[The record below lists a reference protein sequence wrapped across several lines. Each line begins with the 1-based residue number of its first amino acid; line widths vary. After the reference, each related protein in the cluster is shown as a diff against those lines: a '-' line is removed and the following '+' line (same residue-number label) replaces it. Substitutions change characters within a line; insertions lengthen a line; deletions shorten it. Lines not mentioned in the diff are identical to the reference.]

1 MQDNKVISIV
11 LNNFTNDTRVLK
23 EAQSLSKND
32 FNVTVVALQDEG
44 LKEKETLDDNLSISR
59 LKLKTRS
66 LPKRRF
72 FQLIKYFEFFYKVV
86 VKYRNK
92 INIIHCNDLS
102 ALPMGVFIK
111 VLSKNRIYVVYDAH
125 EYETERDA
133 MPIWLKHFLK
143 FFERRLIKYTS
154 KIFTVSDSIANAYK
168 NDYNIEK
175 PALVLNCPKYKE
187 IKNKNNIFREK
198 LNIAENKKIFLYQG
212 GLKSGRG
219 IEILL
224 DAFKNIKNENIV
236 IVFMGF
242 GPLKK
247 DILEARKEHQNIYF
261 YDAVSPEI
269 LLEHTNSADYGIL
282 FYEDTC
288 LNHRYC
294 SPNKIFEYFMAEIPV
309 IVSNLYEMKRLV
321 ETYNVGEVAVEN
333 NSSGFIEALENISLK
348 DYDLLVENV
357 KKIKQKYNW
366 EEQERVMLDEYKSL

>member
-1 MQDNKVISIV
+1 MKKVISIV
-11 LNNFTNDTRVLK
+11 INNFINDSRVLK
-23 EAQSLSKND
+23 EGISLSSND
-32 FNVTVVALQDEG
+32 FDTEIVALYDQG
-44 LKEKETLDDNLSISR
+44 LKKRETLSDNLSVNRIN
-59 LKLKTRS
+59 LKTRGWS
-66 LPKRRF
+66 KNKVI
-72 FQLIKYFEFFYKVV
+72 QLIKYFEFIYKVSFYY
-86 VKYRNK
+86 KNK
-92 INIIHCNDLS
+92 VDIIHCNDLNT
-102 ALPMGVFIK
+102 LPIGVLIK
-111 VLSKNRIYVVYDAH
+111 IISKQKVDIVYDAH
-125 EYETERDA
+125 EYETERDS
-133 MPIWLKHFLK
+133 MPKWLKIVSK
-143 FFERRLIKYTS
+143 FFERRFIKYTS
-154 KIFTVSDSIANAYK
+154 KVFTVSDSIAEAYK
-168 NDYNIEK
+168 NDYDIEK
-175 PALVLNCPKYKE
+175 PALVLNCPEYKE

-198 LNIAENKKIFLYQG
+198 LNIAEDKKIFLYQG

-247 DILEARKEHQNIYF
+247 DILKAGEEHKNIYF
-261 YDAVSPEI
+261 YDAVSPAV
-269 LLEHTNSADYGIL
+269 LLDHTNSADYGIL

-321 ETYNVGEVAVEN
+321 ETYDVGEVAVEN
-333 NSSGFIEALENISLK
+333 NPSGFIEALENISLK